1 MTFFPFDPSRYKAEM
16 KTNERN
22 RQIRT
27 VGHLAATHLERLGY
41 NVLKTTAR
49 SLTFDLVAYNAE
61 RILFITTR
69 RSKGQQT
76 IKQIIHAYNNLI
88 SEMQNAQVPHSI
100 EKQFWIYQS
109 NDEFT
114 VYKLFEYGLI
124 KTQVGDEQSI
134 I

>member
-76 IKQIIHAYNNLI
+76 IKQIIHAYNKLI
-88 SEMQNAQVPHSI
+88 IGMQNAQAPHSI
-100 EKQFWIYQS
+100 EIYQPH
-109 NDEFT
+109 DEFI

-124 KTQVGDEQSI
+124 KTQVGEEQSI